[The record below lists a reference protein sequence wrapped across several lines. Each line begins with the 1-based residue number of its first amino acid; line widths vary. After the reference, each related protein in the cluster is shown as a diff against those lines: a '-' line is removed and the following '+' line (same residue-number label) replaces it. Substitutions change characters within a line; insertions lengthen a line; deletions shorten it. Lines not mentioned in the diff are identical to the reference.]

1 MKKKLVGLMLAVTL
15 ASTMLAGCGGTSNS
29 DTPADTNTS
38 EPAADGAEAEEA
50 PDAAQ
55 TPVKSADDTVKI
67 GCIMMNLSNV
77 FYVNAMEAGDA
88 AAEDWN
94 AECIWKGADS
104 KLEDQVA
111 LIENFIQQGVDA
123 IFIDPMDAEGIIPA
137 LEKANEAGITCVSF
151 GNFVD
156 ADFCY
161 CIVYDDYNNMRKM
174 GEICGKYIGE
184 KGTVANFI
192 GSPGNYVSDN
202 REAGFKDGIT
212 ENYPDINLLPSQPAN
227 WDAALGNSQLTA
239 LLAANEVD
247 ALFCMNDNVTYGL
260 IEAIKASG
268 QDTVVFSNDGDIEAC
283 ELVKDGTIKADCLT
297 GAKRAGYYGI
307 KTITQI
313 LRGEVTEQ
321 KNYLPS
327 HFIMND
333 DLRKFCEDNGLADG
347 MSIMT
352 PDEAIECYNNYRAEF
367 GPEA

>member
-1 MKKKLVGLMLAVTL
+1 MKKKLVAMMMVTTL
-15 ASTMLAGCGGTSNS
+15 SVSVLAGCGSKTNEPSEGGTTTTKESTGGEETTA
-29 DTPADTNTS
+29 DATEQPAKT
-38 EPAADGAEAEEA
+38 
-50 PDAAQ
+50 
-55 TPVKSADDTVKI
+55 ADDTVKI
-67 GCIMMNLSNV
+67 GCVMMNLSNV

-104 KLEDQVA
+104 KLEEQVA

-123 IFIDPMDAEGIIPA
+123 IFVDPMDAEGIIPV
-137 LEKANEAGITCVSF
+137 LEKAHEAGITCVSF

-161 CIVYDDYNNMRKM
+161 CIVYDDYNNMYKM

-184 KGTVANFI
+184 EGTVANFF

-212 ENYPDINLLPSQPAN
+212 ENYANINLLPSQPAN

-239 LLAANEVD
+239 LLAANELD

-260 IEAIKASG
+260 IEAIEASG

-283 ELVKDGTIKADCLT
+283 ELVKEGTIKADCLT

-313 LRGEVTEQ
+313 VRGEIDSQ

-327 HFIMND
+327 HFVMNED
-333 DLRKFCEDNGLADG
+333 MKKFCEDNGLSDG

-352 PDEAIECYNNYRAEF
+352 PDEAIYCYDNYREEF
-367 GPEA
+367 GPQS